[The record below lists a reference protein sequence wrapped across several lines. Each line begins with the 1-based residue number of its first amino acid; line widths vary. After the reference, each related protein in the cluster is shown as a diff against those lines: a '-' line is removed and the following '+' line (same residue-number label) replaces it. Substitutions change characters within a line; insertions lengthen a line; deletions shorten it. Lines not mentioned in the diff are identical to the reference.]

1 MLMESDSMYS
11 LTHSWSI
18 VSQDSD
24 NKSSLVNF
32 TDDEVYDFVCT
43 CQDFASNNPEK
54 MEEILSN
61 NPSMVRGLLEAF
73 DEMDVLS
80 EKVQGMELHSRFN

>member
-1 MLMESDSMYS
+1 MYS